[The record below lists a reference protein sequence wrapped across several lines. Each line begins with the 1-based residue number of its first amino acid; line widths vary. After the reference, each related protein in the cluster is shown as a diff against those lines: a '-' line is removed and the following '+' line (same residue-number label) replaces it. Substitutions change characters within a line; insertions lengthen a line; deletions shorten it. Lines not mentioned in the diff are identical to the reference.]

1 MTMKKIKIL
10 IADDHKLM
18 RMGLESLIAGKND
31 MECIGEAVDGE
42 DAVQKARKLRPDV
55 ILMDLMMPKPSTRE
69 AVALPSSGCPSITGA
84 FV

>member
-42 DAVQKARKLRPDV
+42 TFRCVRMEKEL
-55 ILMDLMMPKPSTRE
+55 
-69 AVALPSSGCPSITGA
+69 
-84 FV
+84 